1 MNLFKLQH
9 MLKEFFIEDI
19 GDNDLSSTTIFP
31 ADEAGQ
37 FSFYA
42 KEDGIFC
49 GTPIIETGFALLHPS
64 IRVTMHVAEGA
75 RIAYGDKLATIAG
88 PIQLLLSGE
97 RVVLNLLQR
106 LCAIATMTH
115 AATSQTAGTTT
126 KICDTRKTTPGLRM
140 LEKYAVRIGGGYNH
154 RSGLYDCIMLKDN
167 HIAFCGS
174 ITEAVT
180 RARQAI
186 GHTVKIEVEI
196 ETRAQLQEAI
206 EAHADIIMFDN
217 QTPETIREWQQL
229 VPETIVTE
237 ASGGITLDTIA
248 SYAQSGVHY
257 ISLGFL
263 THSVKAF
270 DISALVE
277 LKGALNA

>member
-9 MLKEFFIEDI
+9 MLKEFFNEDI
-19 GDNDLSSTTIFP
+19 GDCDLSSTTIFP
-31 ADEAGQ
+31 ANEGGQ

-64 IRVTMHVAEGA
+64 IRITMHVAEGA

-88 PIQLLLSGE
+88 PIQQLLSGE
-97 RVVLNLLQR
+97 RVVLNLVQR

-115 AATSQTAGTTT
+115 TAASQTAGTTT

-180 RARQAI
+180 RARQAT
-186 GHTVKIEVEI
+186 GHTVKIEVEV
-196 ETRAQLQEAI
+196 ETREQLQEAI

-237 ASGGITLDTIA
+237 ASGGITLDTIE

-257 ISLGFL
+257 ISVGFL